1 MSDVAYLGIPYFLDP
16 GNPFLQGLKGLDLQS
31 LGIPTLSETID
42 YYGTRLVHHSNG
54 RLQAPNQ
61 SQINYYLSFSF
72 FRSSAILQGVYKR
85 SIQGNASAENANAA
99 LIFAKETAALG
110 RNLLETYCHDNANGG
125 NGGNSGSVS
134 TSSSSSG
141 ISGSNNTKPPTSSSS
156 SSSFGAPI
164 RKFSTHT
171 HTQALPH
178 TTLSAEAQRLLPPNH
193 LFDNSNVISPQ
204 GKKLIHAAA
213 EFIAHR

>member
-1 MSDVAYLGIPYFLDP
+1 MH
-16 GNPFLQGLKGLDLQS
+16 S

-42 YYGTRLVHHSNG
+42 CYGTRLVYHSNG

-61 SQINYYLSFSF
+61 SQINYNLSFSF

-156 SSSFGAPI
+156 SSSSSSFGAPI

-171 HTQALPH
+171 HTQ
-178 TTLSAEAQRLLPPNH
+178 TTITLSAEAQRLLPPNH